1 MSTWLLVS
9 VLFLAQDATPRQSY
23 RVGPQDVL
31 TITVV
36 GEAPL
41 TGRYVIGTDGAFDFP
56 WIGRVKAQGETLR
69 SLEDAIAKRLS
80 DGGYLVRPQVSI
92 EVQEF
97 RSQSV
102 YVMGEV
108 RQPAEYPLTGN
119 MTIIDLLAK
128 AVLLPSAAEDILV
141 NRRKGEAQPNG
152 PVLAGDQPD
161 VEVIRI
167 SKRDIMSGRAAQQIV
182 LRHGDTIF
190 VPRAAS
196 IFVTGQVR
204 SPGSYTM
211 AEGELTVLQAI
222 SLAGGLT
229 EKAAKSRIRI
239 LRIVDGRQ
247 RQIKARMTDPVKP
260 GDTIEVPTRF
270 F

>member
-1 MSTWLLVS
+1 MSTWLLLS
-9 VLFLAQDATPRQSY
+9 LLFLGQDTGARQSY

-36 GEAPL
+36 GETQL
-41 TGRYVIGTDGAFDFP
+41 TGRYVIGTDGTFDFP

-69 SLEDAIAKRLS
+69 TLEDIIAKLLS

-108 RQPAEYPLTGN
+108 RQPAEYALTGN

-128 AVLLPSAAEDILV
+128 AVLLPSAGEEILI
-141 NRRKGEAQPNG
+141 NRRKGQGQPSG
-152 PVLAGDQPD
+152 PVLAADQRD
-161 VEVIRI
+161 VEVIKI
-167 SKRDIMSGRAAQQIV
+167 SKRDIMSGRAAQSV
-182 LRHGDTIF
+182 MLRNGDTIF
-190 VPRAAS
+190 VPKAAS

-204 SPGSYTM
+204 TPGSYTM
-211 AEGELTVLQAI
+211 DGELTVLQAV
-222 SLAGGLT
+222 SLAGGFT
-229 EKAAKSRIRI
+229 EKAAQGRVRI
-239 LRIVDGRQ
+239 LRTVDGRQ
-247 RQIKARMTDPVKP
+247 KQIKVKLTDIVRP

>member
-9 VLFLAQDATPRQSY
+9 LLLAGQDASARQSY
-23 RVGPQDVL
+23 RLGPQDVL
-31 TITVV
+31 TVTVV
-36 GEAPL
+36 GEAQL
-41 TGRYVIGTDGAFDFP
+41 TGRYVIAADGAFDFP
-56 WIGRVKAQGETLR
+56 WIGRVRAQGETLR
-69 SLEDAIAKRLS
+69 GLEDAIAKRLS
-80 DGGYLVRPQVSI
+80 DGGYLVRPQVSV

-128 AVLLPSAAEDILV
+128 AVLLPGAAEEILV
-141 NRRKGEAQPNG
+141 NRRRGQGQPSG
-152 PVLAGDQPD
+152 PLVAADQHD

-167 SKRDIMSGRAAQQIV
+167 SKRDIMSGRAAESVV
-182 LRHGDTIF
+182 LRNGDTIF
-190 VPRAAS
+190 VPKATA

-204 SPGSYTM
+204 TPGSYTM
-211 AEGELTVLQAI
+211 EGELTVLQAV
-222 SLAGGLT
+222 SLAGGFT
-229 EKAAKSRIRI
+229 EKAARGRVRI
-239 LRIVDGRQ
+239 LRMVDGKQ
-247 RQIKARMTDPVKP
+247 KQVKVKLADTVKP

>member
-1 MSTWLLVS
+1 MTTWLLVS
-9 VLFLAQDATPRQSY
+9 ALFLWQDSPGRQSY
-23 RVGPQDVL
+23 TVGPQDVL

-36 GEAPL
+36 GEAQL
-41 TGRYVIGTDGAFDFP
+41 NGRYVIGADGSFDFP

-69 SLEDAIAKRLS
+69 TLEDAITKRLS

-92 EVQEF
+92 EVQDF
-97 RSQSV
+97 RSQNV

-108 RQPAEYPLTGN
+108 RQPAEYPLTGD

-128 AVLLPSAAEDILV
+128 AVLLPSAGEEILI
-141 NRRKGEAQPNG
+141 NRRKGQGQAAG

-161 VEVIRI
+161 VEVVRV
-167 SKRDIMSGRAAQQIV
+167 SKRDIMSGRAPDSAV
-182 LRHGDTIF
+182 LRNGDTIF
-190 VPRAAS
+190 VPKAAS

-204 SPGSYTM
+204 SPGSYVM
-211 AEGELTVLQAI
+211 DGELTVLQAV
-222 SLAGGLT
+222 SLAGGFT
-229 EKAAKSRIRI
+229 DKAAQGRIRI
-239 LRIVDGRQ
+239 LRMVDGTQ
-247 RQIKARMTDPVKP
+247 RQIRVRLSDIVKP

>member
-1 MSTWLLVS
+1 MSTWLFVS
-9 VLFLAQDATPRQSY
+9 LLLLGQDTAARQTY

-31 TITVV
+31 TIAVV
-36 GEAPL
+36 GEPQL
-41 TGRYVIGTDGAFDFP
+41 TGRFVIGTDGAFDFP

-69 SLEDAIAKRLS
+69 GLEDSIAKRLS

-108 RQPAEYPLTGN
+108 RQPAEYALTGN

-128 AVLLPSAAEDILV
+128 AVLLPSAGEEILI
-141 NRRKGEAQPNG
+141 NRRKGQGQPSG

-161 VEVIRI
+161 VEAIKI
-167 SKRDIMSGRAAQQIV
+167 SKQDVMSGRAAQAV
-182 LRHGDTIF
+182 MLRNGDTVF
-190 VPRAAS
+190 VPKAVS
-196 IFVTGQVR
+196 IFITGQVR
-204 SPGSYTM
+204 TPGSYTM
-211 AEGELTVLQAI
+211 EGELTVLQAL
-222 SLAGGLT
+222 SLAGGMT
-229 EKAAKSRIRI
+229 DKAARGRIRI
-239 LRIVDGRQ
+239 LRMVNGRQ
-247 RQIKARMTDPVKP
+247 QQIKARMTDRVKP